1 VGQNAVE
8 EIDFARRGRARGAN
22 FGWRPFEGERRLFDE
37 PAPGARGPA
46 ITHTHWAG
54 FCSITGGYVVRD
66 PGVPSVLGRYVYSDL
81 CDGRIRAARLRAGR
95 RTTGTP
101 LDLPRV
107 SQVSSFGEDAA
118 GRVYVVSLSGSVY
131 RLAAPR

>member
-1 VGQNAVE
+1 
-8 EIDFARRGRARGAN
+8 
-22 FGWRPFEGERRLFDE
+22 
-37 PAPGARGPA
+37 
-46 ITHTHWAG
+46 
-54 FCSITGGYVVRD
+54 VVRD